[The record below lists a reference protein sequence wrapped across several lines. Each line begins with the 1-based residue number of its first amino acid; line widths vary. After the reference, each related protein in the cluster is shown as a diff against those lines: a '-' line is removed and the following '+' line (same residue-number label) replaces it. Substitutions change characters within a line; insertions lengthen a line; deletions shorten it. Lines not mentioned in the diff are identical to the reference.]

1 MPKPPHEMNLNEVL
15 DLLTPTQRDSV
26 LAYARQFARSNA
38 ALSNRA
44 TSKPSQAVY
53 TDELKVAPG
62 AKSQVSPTE
71 TATQPASWYIDGRVR
86 KPINVLSPPHSSLP
100 TGKPQPRKKEKKKA
114 NKRKKKSKRKQE
126 KSKTRTRIRVVQGGL

>member
-1 MPKPPHEMNLNEVL
+1 MTKPLHEMNLNDVL

-44 TSKPSQAVY
+44 TNNPSQAAY

-62 AKSQVSPTE
+62 ARSQVSSTE

-86 KPINVLSPPHSSLP
+86 KPMNALSPPHSSLP
-100 TGKPQPRKKEKKKA
+100 NAKPQSRKKEK
-114 NKRKKKSKRKQE
+114 KKKSKRKQE
-126 KSKTRTRIRVVQGGL
+126 KSKTRTRIRVVQGGLCSPR